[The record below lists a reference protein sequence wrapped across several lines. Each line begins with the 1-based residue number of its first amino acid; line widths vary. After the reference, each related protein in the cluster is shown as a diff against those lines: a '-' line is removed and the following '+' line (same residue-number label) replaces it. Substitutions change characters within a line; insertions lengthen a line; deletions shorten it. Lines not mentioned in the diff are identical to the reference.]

1 GGPGLSAIAGAAFA
15 DGRDMSDA
23 LLAQIAAAA
32 APRGF
37 DGISRWHAG
46 PAGLIRFHHATTPE
60 AVGEV
65 QPLAGPS
72 GAVIAFDGRLDNRAE
87 LLALLGER
95 GKPLAAAPDV
105 EIALALFETMGE
117 RFLDA
122 LVGDWAMAIW
132 QPDQRRLFCAR
143 SPMGWRPF
151 LWSYDGKTFGFA
163 TEPRALVVGLG
174 VERRLNEGAIGEFMA
189 ARFVTQTDT
198 FWGGIERL
206 EQGGALA
213 LENGKVRTWHWHNGP
228 FEDWSNRPDQDHIDR
243 FKALFDEA
251 LTAAMRSNTPVT
263 SHLSG
268 GLDSSSVVAR
278 LTELHRAGRV
288 PAQVN
293 AITARFP
300 GEYQDETVW
309 SEAVEKHSG
318 ITARVTAAEPYSLD
332 AARAWCAETLQLP
345 VRPNVFDT
353 TTAAIRLLQSEGSR
367 VLLTGEGGDDW
378 MSGGY
383 AHFPD
388 LLRAGRVGAL
398 WHEAIAQWPRE
409 SVAVRLRRA
418 TFLAVAPQLSPAYR
432 RQFVLPYLRYDTG
445 LPDWIRP
452 EWAAKA
458 QLDERWRGYRPSV
471 DLPLYAQKQRYA
483 TYAQARRHIGH
494 DNILAYAERHGVEM
508 RHPMHDLRLSRF
520 FMGAA
525 GPMLRR
531 GGEKKHILR
540 EAMRGTLPESVRT
553 RQDKAIFITA
563 MVDTIAERFRER
575 PPEAMLPAQL
585 GWVDGAKVRAMFA
598 PAQAWRDARSTEPL
612 TRTTLGPVWFVV
624 AMDLWLEHAFGL

>member
-1 GGPGLSAIAGAAFA
+1 MSAIAGAVFT
-15 DGRDMSDA
+15 DGRDMSA
-23 LLAQIAAAA
+23 PFLAHIAASAT
-32 APRGF
+32 PRGF
-37 DGISRWHAG
+37 DGISQWHHG

-65 QPLAGPS
+65 QPLPGPS

-95 GKPLAAAPDV
+95 GKPLATAPDV
-105 EIALALFETMGE
+105 DIALALFETMGE
-117 RFLDA
+117 RFLQQ

-132 QPDQRRLFCAR
+132 QPAARRLFCAR
-143 SPMGWRPF
+143 SQMGWRPF
-151 LWSYDGKTFGFA
+151 LWTFDGKRFGFA
-163 TEPRALVVGLG
+163 TEPRALVVGLDL
-174 VERRLNEGAIGEFMA
+174 ERRLDEGAIGEYLA
-189 ARFVTQTDT
+189 ARFVSPVDT
-198 FWGGIERL
+198 FWDGIQRL
-206 EQGGALA
+206 EQGGALV
-213 LENGKVRTWHWHNGP
+213 LENGKVRLWHWHNGP
-228 FEDWSNRPDQDHIDR
+228 FEDFSNRSDADHVDR
-243 FKALFDEA
+243 FKTLLDEA

-288 PAQVN
+288 PAQVH

-309 SEAVEKHSG
+309 SAAVEKHIG
-318 ITARVTAAEPYSLD
+318 VTARVTAADPYSLGE
-332 AARAWCAETLQLP
+332 AKAWCAETLQLP

-353 TTAAIRLLQSEGSR
+353 TTAAIRLLESEGSR

-383 AHFPD
+383 GHFPD
-388 LLRAGRVGAL
+388 LLRAGRIGAL
-398 WHEAIAQWPRE
+398 YREAMAQWPRDRA
-409 SVAVRLRRA
+409 AVRLRRTA
-418 TFLAVAPQLSPAYR
+418 FLALAPQFSPAYR
-432 RQFVLPYLRYDTG
+432 RQFLLPYLRYETG

-452 EWAAKA
+452 AWAAKA
-458 QLDERWRGYRPSV
+458 QLDERWRSYKPSV

-483 TYAQARRHIGH
+483 VYAQARRHIGH
-494 DNILAYAERHGVEM
+494 DNILAYAECHGVEM

-520 FMGAA
+520 LMGAA

-540 EAMRGTLPESVRT
+540 EAMRGTLPELVRT
-553 RQDKAIFITA
+553 RQDKAIFISA
-563 MVDTIAERFRER
+563 MVDAISERFRER
-575 PPEAMLPAQL
+575 APEQMLPVQL
-585 GWVDGAKVRAMFA
+585 GWVDGARLRAMFA
-598 PAQAWRDARSTEPL
+598 PAQAWRDSGATGPL
-612 TRTTLGPVWFVV
+612 TRTVLGPVWFVV
-624 AMDLWLEHAFGL
+624 AMDIWLENAFGL